1 MAQLRVHNRHQ
12 TVNLGLLR
20 ALVCPEPSNGM
31 ARVVAAGEEK
41 LEELGW
47 EAASVSGEAIP

>member
-20 ALVCPEPSNGM
+20 APVCPEPSNGM

>member
-1 MAQLRVHNRHQ
+1 VAQLRVHNHPR

-20 ALVCPEPSNGM
+20 APVCPEPSNGM
-31 ARVVAAGEEK
+31 ARVVAAGQEK